1 MNHHEMNRRDMN
13 KFPTLSIACVIAV
26 AFVAVTN
33 PAFAQADDDELKFA
47 AIEALI
53 TAPPERAMPI
63 VQRVL
68 ASDASDELKSRALFV
83 LSQIDTPEAQ
93 TLLVDSARSSSGEL
107 QAEAIRMI
115 GIGGNDDALAE
126 LNAIYANGDAEVRE
140 AVLEA
145 YLIAGDEDAVYRIA
159 IDAQDP
165 DAYEEAV
172 EMLGAMGAT
181 DKLRELRE
189 QRGVSDALIEAYL
202 IAGDLE
208 SLELLAADNSD
219 PAKQL
224 EAIEALGAAGGKE
237 AGPKL
242 AEIYRGADSD
252 DVREAALE
260 GILISGNDEVMLE
273 LFRAADDTQQ
283 KREILEMLVIMDSDA
298 VWDVIDQTL
307 ENGQ

>member
-1 MNHHEMNRRDMN
+1 MN
-13 KFPTLSIACVIAV
+13 TLARLLLACALLAV
-26 AFVAVTN
+26 ASAGL
-33 PAFAQADDDELKFA
+33 AQDDDSDELKFA

-83 LSQIDTPEAQ
+83 LSQMETPEAQ
-93 TLLVDSARSSSGEL
+93 ALLVETARSSSGEL
-107 QAEAIRMI
+107 QEEAIRMI
-115 GIGGNDDALAE
+115 GIGGNDTSLEE
-126 LNAIYANGDAEVRE
+126 LTAIYANGDADVRD

-159 IDAQDP
+159 LDTEDP
-165 DAYEEAV
+165 DAYEGAV
-172 EMLGAMGAT
+172 EMLAAMGAT
-181 DKLRELRE
+181 DKLRELRD
-189 QRGVSDALIEAYL
+189 QRGMSDALIEAYL

-208 SLELLAADNSD
+208 SLELLAADGSD
-219 PAKQL
+219 FERQR
-224 EAIEALGAAGGKE
+224 EAIEALGAAGGRE

-242 AEIYRGADSD
+242 AEIYRGSDSA
-252 DVREAALE
+252 DVREAAVE

-273 LFRAADDTQQ
+273 LFREADGTEE
-283 KREILEMLVIMDSDA
+283 KRQLLEMLVIMDSDA

-307 ENGQ
+307 ENQ

>member
-1 MNHHEMNRRDMN
+1 MNMNN
-13 KFPTLSIACVIAV
+13 FAKLLLACALVAV
-26 AFVAVTN
+26 AT
-33 PAFAQADDDELKFA
+33 PGLAQDDDSDDLKFA

-83 LSQIDTPEAQ
+83 LSQMGTPEAQ
-93 TLLVDSARSSSGEL
+93 ALLVDTASNSSGEL
-107 QAEAIRMI
+107 QQEAIRMI
-115 GIGGNDDALAE
+115 GIGGNDDTLAE
-126 LNAIYANGDAEVRE
+126 LAGLYASGDPEVRD
-140 AVLEA
+140 AVLDA

-159 IDAQDP
+159 IGAEDP
-165 DAYEEAV
+165 EAFEQAV

-208 SLELLAADNSD
+208 SLELLAADGSD

-224 EAIEALGAAGGKE
+224 EAIEALGAAGGSE

-242 AEIYRGADSD
+242 AGIYRTTDSD
-252 DVREAALE
+252 DVRESALE

-273 LFRAADDTQQ
+273 LFRAADDPAE
-283 KREILEMLVIMDSDA
+283 KRKILELLVIMDSDA

-307 ENGQ
+307 DNQ

>member
-1 MNHHEMNRRDMN
+1 MNTFR
-13 KFPTLSIACVIAV
+13 KFSITCFIAV
-26 AFVAVTN
+26 ALVTVAN
-33 PAFAQADDDELKFA
+33 PAFAQADDEDLKFA

-83 LSQIDTPEAQ
+83 LSQMDTPEAQ
-93 TLLVDSARSSSGEL
+93 TLLIESARSSSGEL

-126 LNAIYANGDAEVRE
+126 LNAIYANGDADVRE

-145 YLIAGDEDAVYRIA
+145 YLIAGDEDAVFQIA
-159 IDAQDP
+159 VNAQDP
-165 DAYEEAV
+165 EAYEEAV
-172 EMLGAMGAT
+172 EMLAAMGAT

-208 SLELLAADNSD
+208 ELELLAADNSD
-219 PAKQL
+219 PAQQM

-242 AEIYRGADSD
+242 AEIYRGADSAD
-252 DVREAALE
+252 IREAALE

-273 LFRAADDTQQ
+273 LFRSVEDTQE

>member
-1 MNHHEMNRRDMN
+1 MN
-13 KFPTLSIACVIAV
+13 KIAKLFLACALLAV
-26 AFVAVTN
+26 AN
-33 PAFAQADDDELKFA
+33 PGLAQGDDSDELKFA

-68 ASDASDELKSRALFV
+68 AGDASDELKSRALFV
-83 LSQIDTPEAQ
+83 LSQIRTPEAQ
-93 TLLVDSARSSSGEL
+93 TLLVDTARNSSGEL
-107 QAEAIRMI
+107 QQEAIRMI

-126 LNAIYANGDAEVRE
+126 LAGLYASGDADVRD

-145 YLIAGDEDAVYRIA
+145 YLIAGDEDAVFQIA
-159 IDAQDP
+159 VDAEDP
-165 DAYEEAV
+165 EAFEDAV

-208 SLELLAADNSD
+208 SLELLAADGSD

-224 EAIEALGAAGGKE
+224 EAIEALGAAGGSA

-242 AEIYRGADSD
+242 AEIYRASDSA
-252 DVREAALE
+252 DVRESALD

-273 LFRAADDTQQ
+273 LFREADNTEE
-283 KREILEMLVIMDSDA
+283 KRDLLEMLVIMDSDA

-307 ENGQ
+307 ENQ

>member
-1 MNHHEMNRRDMN
+1 MNTLT
-13 KFPTLSIACVIAV
+13 KLSITWFIAATMVAV
-26 AFVAVTN
+26 AN
-33 PAFAQADDDELKFA
+33 PTFAQADDDDLKVA

-83 LSQIDTPEAQ
+83 LSQMDTPEAQ
-93 TLLVDSARSSSGEL
+93 TLLIESARSSSGEL

-126 LNAIYANGDAEVRE
+126 LNAIYANGDADVRE

-145 YLIAGDEDAVYRIA
+145 YLIAGDEDAVFQIA
-159 IDAQDP
+159 VNAEDTE
-165 DAYEEAV
+165 AYEEAV
-172 EMLGAMGAT
+172 EMLAAMGAT

-189 QRGVSDALIEAYL
+189 QRGVSNALIEAYL

-208 SLELLAADNSD
+208 ELELLAADNSD
-219 PAKQL
+219 PAKQK

-242 AEIYRGADSD
+242 AEIYRGANSG

-273 LFRAADDTQQ
+273 LFRSVDDAQE